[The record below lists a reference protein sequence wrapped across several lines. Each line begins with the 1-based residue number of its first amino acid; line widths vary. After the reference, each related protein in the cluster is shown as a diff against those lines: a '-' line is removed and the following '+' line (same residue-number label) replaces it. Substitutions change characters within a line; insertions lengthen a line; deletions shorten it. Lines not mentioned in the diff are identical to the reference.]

1 MDQKK
6 SWIEMVKE
14 FQRTFDAQNVSSDK
28 HRLDSMDALQ
38 ALELIALRWRLVA
51 EEFGEFAQ
59 AMLELMKCFL
69 AVPLTTEQLGELYHG
84 RGSHVIPV
92 LGQMGSV
99 IEQLGVG
106 DAKYRGKTA
115 AKRECLDAM
124 GDEIW
129 VIIGTALSF
138 GLDLDEALR
147 RIHASNMSK
156 LGRDGKVI
164 TRDDGKILKGPD
176 YRPPV
181 LDDLV

>member
-1 MDQKK
+1 MERKK
-6 SWIEMVKE
+6 SWIEMVE
-14 FQRTFDAQNVSSDK
+14 DFQRTFDAQNVSSDK

-59 AMLELMKCFL
+59 AMMELMKCFL
-69 AVPLTTEQLGELYHG
+69 AVPLATDQLGELYHG
-84 RGSHVIPV
+84 RGVHVFPA
-92 LGQMGSV
+92 LGQMGGV
-99 IEQLGVG
+99 IEQLGLG

-164 TRDDGKILKGPD
+164 TRGDGKILKGPD
-176 YRPPV
+176 YQPPV